1 MYVWITYILR
11 INNYKKEVFSV
22 HIWKVPL
29 LSYVCNTMYESV
41 CTIITWVQ
49 SYQFLRIGWYFFMG
63 NGIGE
68 SFLWQ

>member
-22 HIWKVPL
+22 HFWKI
-29 LSYVCNTMYESV
+29 CMYESM

-49 SYQFLRIGWYFFMG
+49 SYQFLRIGWYFLWEMELGSHFYG
-63 NGIGE
+63 NNPGIPKK
-68 SFLWQ
+68 